1 MKRPQPGWRSC
12 AMVVLV
18 VFAALTTMVALRMPY
33 PSTFDELPHV
43 SVVRAQYEHP
53 APFADASTYRMVS
66 RDDLARWTTASNY
79 INHPPLYYMMIG
91 QMLRVTSD
99 VYALRLANVVLALV
113 ALAIGLWAGVRYLGA
128 GGDRT
133 VFVILIAC
141 FPKAPLIGGIVNN
154 DNLANIAAVIVF
166 VGLTGAGGGA
176 WLLGIGL
183 ALAGW
188 TKLTAL
194 VSLGTAV
201 IIARGWPLMRGRRA
215 WRFADLWPIAL
226 GGAVGALPYLVNYAR
241 TGHLL
246 YVNEALYG
254 VPLADRPQIYIQD
267 YAVFFFAT
275 LADKWPA
282 AEFQLPVVFSA
293 ILALAPVA
301 LAALGSRA
309 DRRIGAIGW
318 PFLAAF
324 GVTLVIHFWFGWSA
338 FQRIGDQSIAQ
349 SRYYAVLWPGI
360 ALAATPGIR
369 ALAQWWRPLAV
380 LAMLMILIPT
390 VPGGAITALLLR

>member
-1 MKRPQPGWRSC
+1 
-12 AMVVLV
+12 MVVLV

-226 GGAVGALPYLVNYAR
+226 GGALERCHTWPIMRAPAICFTSTRRCMAFRWPTGRKSTSRIMRCSSLPRSPTNGRLRNFSCPSSFPRYWRWHRLRWRRWGVEQ
-241 TGHLL
+241 TGVSVRSAGL
-246 YVNEALYG
+246 
-254 VPLADRPQIYIQD
+254 
-267 YAVFFFAT
+267 
-275 LADKWPA
+275 
-282 AEFQLPVVFSA
+282 FS
-293 ILALAPVA
+293 PR
-301 LAALGSRA
+301 LG
-309 DRRIGAIGW
+309 
-318 PFLAAF
+318 
-324 GVTLVIHFWFGWSA
+324 
-338 FQRIGDQSIAQ
+338 
-349 SRYYAVLWPGI
+349 
-360 ALAATPGIR
+360 
-369 ALAQWWRPLAV
+369 
-380 LAMLMILIPT
+380 
-390 VPGGAITALLLR
+390 